1 MGGSKNGS
9 LKYVNI
15 VIALFEM
22 AALFYNT
29 ASLKRLGYLIILV
42 GTGLMFFDYM
52 INKSII
58 ISTINLPEIIFLAL
72 VYLISIIFVPTFR
85 AVSNMFSLL
94 ISIAVLIYFSQIDRF
109 F

>member
-42 GTGLMFFDYM
+42 GTGLMFFD
-52 INKSII
+52 
-58 ISTINLPEIIFLAL
+58 
-72 VYLISIIFVPTFR
+72 
-85 AVSNMFSLL
+85 
-94 ISIAVLIYFSQIDRF
+94 
-109 F
+109 